1 MESFQISLQLGCL
14 NSTTPDAFAKGRI
27 RQGKHCLRPDC
38 ECKGTAN
45 YSLTQENHMKKY
57 EKLFLYTKFWGVK
70 IAKLQKHAL
79 KTPYLTPK
87 QSRKDSPHGVHTG
100 LTVLK
105 IAHITSIAHI
115 QCYNI

>member
-1 MESFQISLQLGCL
+1 
-14 NSTTPDAFAKGRI
+14 
-27 RQGKHCLRPDC
+27 
-38 ECKGTAN
+38 
-45 YSLTQENHMKKY
+45 MKKY